1 MVDQVEGADRRV
13 GVPETQLSIRL
24 THGFLCGVRRRRKV
38 RFRQRLRRSSHR
50 AHRGTCDGEA
60 VIVAGQGAIR
70 PAHPALFRGAHEKLA
85 AEGDLLVLQQRD
97 VTSGDTVVAAINRGD
112 APTVARFPVSQ
123 VWRNGAV
130 REAWNDVDVPLTG
143 EVLETN
149 VNGKAARI
157 LPCEEMP

>member
-1 MVDQVEGADRRV
+1 
-13 GVPETQLSIRL
+13 
-24 THGFLCGVRRRRKV
+24 
-38 RFRQRLRRSSHR
+38 
-50 AHRGTCDGEA
+50 
-60 VIVAGQGAIR
+60 
-70 PAHPALFRGAHEKLA
+70 
-85 AEGDLLVLQQRD
+85 
-97 VTSGDTVVAAINRGD
+97 VAAINRGD